1 MQVETLK
8 SNVGARLK
16 SLTDDL
22 EKLFVRWNQFKP
34 KNDLLN
40 DDRNAILGAIQFIK
54 EKRDEFNEL
63 QQKRD
68 ALLYAKIKSRIFLHQ
83 F

>member
-1 MQVETLK
+1 METLK

-16 SLTDDL
+16 SLYDEI

-34 KNDLLN
+34 KNDLPD
-40 DDRNAILGAIQFIK
+40 DDRNTVLQAVQFIK

-63 QQKRD
+63 QRKRD
-68 ALLYAKIKSRIFLHQ
+68 ALLYVKRLKL
-83 F
+83 